1 MGQESDANPPDQR
14 VQHPYEPA
22 MWPDNLQLSRELAEL
37 RNVMTQSFAMLSA
50 RMVHAERTITGEIF
64 KMGSSITQQITDAT
78 AAIQSDLA
86 TMTNGVTSVAA
97 EVTSL
102 QAQVATLTSQVVP
115 GAVVTQAQ
123 ADALTAV
130 AAGLKTQAD
139 ALTAISA
146 APTA

>member
-14 VQHPYEPA
+14 GEPLRD
-22 MWPDNLQLSRELAEL
+22 PDRLPANLQILRELAEL
-37 RNVMTQSFAMLSA
+37 RYSIAQGFAMLSE
-50 RMVHAERTITGEIF
+50 RMVRSERTITGEIF

-78 AAIQSDLA
+78 AAIQSDLS
-86 TMTNGVTSVAA
+86 TMTSGVTSVAA

-102 QAQVATLTSQVVP
+102 QSQVATLTSQVVP

-146 APTA
+146 APAA